1 VKTDSIFYQ
10 LFAEFPSIFFELIGR
25 SFSNTQGYQFRSV
38 EIKQT
43 AFRIDGVFLPPE
55 DSTDQTVY
63 FCEVQFQK
71 DQFLYHRLFA
81 ELFLYLD
88 QHPSTYDWYAVIIY
102 PKRSLEPDETR
113 LHQVLLESSKVQ
125 RVYLDELETSA
136 NKSLGIGVVKLVVEP
151 EENAANYA
159 KELIAQARQER
170 ADRLSARA
178 IIDLIETIIVY
189 KFPQLSRQEVE
200 DMLKL
205 KELKQTRVYQEALEE
220 GREEGRAQ
228 GRVEGRQEGKLAAVP
243 LLLKAGVSAE
253 EIAQQLE
260 VEIEAVRQIAQQQSI
275 G

>member
-1 VKTDSIFYQ
+1 MKTDSIFYQ

-25 SFSNTQGYQFRSV
+25 SPSNTQGYQFRSV

-55 DSTDQTVY
+55 DNTDQTVY
-63 FCEVQFQK
+63 LCEVQFQK
-71 DQFLYHRLFA
+71 DQFLYHRVFA

-88 QHPSTYDWYAVIIY
+88 QNPATYDWYTVIIY
-102 PKRSLEPDETR
+102 PKRSLEPDENR

-125 RVYLDELETSA
+125 RVYLDELGTSA
-136 NKSLGIGVVKLVVEP
+136 NRSLGIGVVKLVVES

-159 KELIAQARQER
+159 KQLIAQAKQQRV
-170 ADRLSARA
+170 DRLSARA

-205 KELKQTRVYQEALEE
+205 SELKQTRVYQEALEE
-220 GREEGRAQ
+220 GRQ
-228 GRVEGRQEGKLAAVP
+228 EGRQEGVKEGKLAAVP
-243 LLLKAGVSAE
+243 LLLKAGMSVE